1 MAEHFE
7 DQPPAYSQVE
17 REDAAA
23 VAATAA
29 TVTQNENTARVQ
41 NTGYPDYQLNQ
52 ANHHATRFSGEIG
65 NQRAISSERIQET
78 TDNSNNSNI
87 GKCSALNSFKG
98 FTDVMHKNKKLSWSF
113 EKNTVYKAGLL
124 AYFFFNLVYSSVAT
138 AVQQEH
144 LAYHLVYILISI
156 IGFVVQFILTILS
169 ALRSE
174 TEGSAMSTSDKA
186 KSVLID
192 YVLFS
197 LGEFLI
203 YPILICTLY
212 GFINER
218 AWRFENGISVSNFL
232 FFLYSVI
239 MDAIYM
245 KTYLIFLVIKIIFV
259 AYKKYSDLSS
269 PTDMQHK
276 DYYISVHLTTVVAML
291 TALTHWLMIGI
302 TGVRI

>member
-17 REDAAA
+17 RKDAAA

-29 TVTQNENTARVQ
+29 TVTHNENTVRVQ

-52 ANHHATRFSGEIG
+52 ANRHANRFSGEIG
-65 NQRAISSERIQET
+65 NHRAISSEGIQET
-78 TDNSNNSNI
+78 TDNSNNNKI
-87 GKCSALNSFKG
+87 GKRSASNSFKG
-98 FTDVMHKNKKLSWSF
+98 FMDVMHKNKKLSWSF

-144 LAYHLVYILISI
+144 LAYHLVYILINI
-156 IGFVVQFILTILS
+156 IGFVVQFTLTILS
-169 ALRSE
+169 ALKSE
-174 TEGSAMSTSDKA
+174 TEGSATSTSDKA

-203 YPILICTLY
+203 YPTLICTLY
-212 GFINER
+212 GFVNER
-218 AWRFENGISVSNFL
+218 AWRFDNGTSISNFL

-239 MDAIYM
+239 MDTIYVHEN
-245 KTYLIFLVIKIIFV
+245 L
-259 AYKKYSDLSS
+259 SDISS
-269 PTDMQHK
+269 NK
-276 DYYISVHLTTVVAML
+276 DNLCSI
-291 TALTHWLMIGI
+291 
-302 TGVRI
+302 

>member
-1 MAEHFE
+1 MLCTKIRNCHGIWKEHC
-7 DQPPAYSQVE
+7 
-17 REDAAA
+17 
-23 VAATAA
+23 
-29 TVTQNENTARVQ
+29 
-41 NTGYPDYQLNQ
+41 
-52 ANHHATRFSGEIG
+52 
-65 NQRAISSERIQET
+65 IQ
-78 TDNSNNSNI
+78 
-87 GKCSALNSFKG
+87 
-98 FTDVMHKNKKLSWSF
+98 
-113 EKNTVYKAGLL
+113 AGLL

-169 ALRSE
+169 GLRSE
-174 TEGSAMSTSDKA
+174 TEGSATSTSDKA

-192 YVLFS
+192 YVIFS

-203 YPILICTLY
+203 YPTFICTLY
-212 GFINER
+212 GFVNER
-218 AWRFENGISVSNFL
+218 AWRFDNGISVGNFL
-232 FFLYSVI
+232 FFLYSVL

-269 PTDMQHK
+269 PTEMQHK
-276 DYYISVHLTTVVAML
+276 DYYISVHLTMVVAML

-302 TGVRI
+302 IGVRIAICW